1 MARCWGVRGI
11 FEEAS
16 LMKDRGG
23 VFCVCMCRIIGDGE
37 KRERSGWGERLEV
50 GYDGGQMIPTI
61 ANARHV
67 YRVCF
72 FFTSGMRWLC

>member
-1 MARCWGVRGI
+1 MGRLIGARCMARCWGVRGI

-37 KRERSGWGERLEV
+37 RGLAGTRGWRLVTTE
-50 GYDGGQMIPTI
+50 DK
-61 ANARHV
+61 
-67 YRVCF
+67 
-72 FFTSGMRWLC
+72 

>member
-16 LMKDRGG
+16 LKKDTRG

-37 KRERSGWGERLEV
+37 RERERRLAGKRGWRLVTTE
-50 GYDGGQMIPTI
+50 DK
-61 ANARHV
+61 
-67 YRVCF
+67 
-72 FFTSGMRWLC
+72 